1 MVQIAIICM
10 VSFDPHMNVAN
21 SSVVLDEQVLDKMKL
36 IIEDLLQLEGTEEIT
51 ETSRLKEDLGIDS
64 LGFVDFIVVVEENFA
79 VRFPSTVNPAD
90 LQTLGDAVKLIM
102 ELGTEQK

>member
-1 MVQIAIICM
+1 LEVIICGSG
-10 VSFDPHMNVAN
+10 VYSNMNVAN
-21 SSVVLDEQVLDKMKL
+21 SPVLFDEQVLDKIKL
-36 IIEDLLQLEGTEEIT
+36 IIEDLLQLEGSEEIT
-51 ETSRLKEDLGIDS
+51 ESSRLKEDLGIDS

-102 ELGTEQK
+102 ELSAEQK